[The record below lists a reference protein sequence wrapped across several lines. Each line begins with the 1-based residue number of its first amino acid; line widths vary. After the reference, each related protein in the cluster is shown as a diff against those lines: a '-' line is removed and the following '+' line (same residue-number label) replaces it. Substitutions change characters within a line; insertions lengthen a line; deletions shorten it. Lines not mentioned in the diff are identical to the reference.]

1 MKPISPKL
9 KKQLIIYSILVL
21 VGLVLLS
28 TGAAYGVNSDNKVIA
43 GLQRIYPAALVGSGM
58 ISIYDWNEYRQIAAA
73 DGAADADTVKAHEQL
88 IRAKKE
94 AHLARKL
101 RVAFDTED
109 VDREL
114 NYYKFSSQGDYSQ
127 TLDKYFSGQESLF
140 VKYFV
145 LSQVY
150 DSKLRMK
157 FNQDLSANLNSYNRS
172 QNLLNK
178 IKQGQKFEDLAK
190 TDSDDKITGQL
201 GGDLGF
207 APLTSFLPE
216 LQPEIQNN
224 KLGEP
229 VPHLVT
235 SRLGYHIVY
244 PLETADKDGQKLWHV
259 KHILVSTT
267 AYEQWL
273 NPQLKN
279 VWVWQIKK

>member
-9 KKQLIIYSILVL
+9 KKQLIIFSILVV

-28 TGAAYGVNSDNKVIA
+28 AGAAYGVTSDNKVIA
-43 GLQRIYPAALVGSGM
+43 SIQKIYPAALVGSGM
-58 ISIYDWNEYRQIAAA
+58 ISIYDWNEYRQVALTNEASE
-73 DGAADADTVKAHEQL
+73 ADTVKAYEQL

-94 AHLARKL
+94 THVARKL
-101 RVAFDTED
+101 RVSFDGED

-114 NYYKFSSQGDYSQ
+114 NYYKFSNQPDYNQ
-127 TLDKYFSGQESLF
+127 VLDEYFNGQESLF

-145 LSQVY
+145 LPQVH
-150 DSKLRMK
+150 DSRLRMK
-157 FNQDLSANLNSYNRS
+157 FNQDLSANLNNYNRS

-190 TDSDDKITGQL
+190 TDSDDKLTGQL

-207 APLTSFLPE
+207 APLGSFLPE
-216 LQPEIQNN
+216 LQMEIQNN

-244 PLETADKDGQKLWHV
+244 PVETAEKDGQKLWHV
-259 KHILVSTT
+259 KHILVSNT

-279 VWVWQIKK
+279 VWVWQIK